1 MSTSVEKITEEVER
15 LSPEEQ
21 QLLLVKLTS
30 MVEENLDADIKQ
42 EWLDLAKRRVEEI
55 RNGEVELISG
65 EEVMREAKARLE

>member
-1 MSTSVEKITEEVER
+1 MSTSVEEITEEVER

-30 MVEENLDADIKQ
+30 MIEENLDADIKQ

-55 RNGEVELISG
+55 RNGEVELIAG